1 MPADLPE
8 SHAPLAEISQGP
20 SAFEQFLDR
29 NQKNLVI
36 LSILVALGAAGLVVY
51 RGIEKSRQE
60 TAGADLNKAADLA
73 SLQKVI
79 SEHANTTA
87 AQSAMVLLAEQ
98 QWAEGQQDN
107 AIASLR
113 KFIAENAEHPA
124 VPSARASLGAKLMAQ
139 GKTGDATQE
148 FEQLANDSNARFIAP
163 YALVCLGDI
172 AKLAGDATKAEA
184 AYNRVKTEFP
194 ESSFAQTATQRI
206 TSLHAKAPAE
216 IDPPPAPAPAENAQ
230 PTPGTGQASP
240 SPSIQVMP
248 APNAVTPPAG
258 DAPAPAPAPNPE
270 SAPAGDS
277 QSAPQP

>member
-60 TAGADLNKAADLA
+60 TAGADLNKATDLA

-124 VPSARASLGAKLMAQ
+124 VPTARASLGAKLMAQ
-139 GKTGDATQE
+139 GKTGDATRE
-148 FEQLANDSNARFIAP
+148 FEQLADDSNARFIAP

-194 ESSFAQTATQRI
+194 ESSFAQTATQRVS
-206 TSLHAKAPAE
+206 SLHAKAPAE

-230 PTPGTGQASP
+230 PTPGAGQASP
-240 SPSIQVMP
+240 SPSIQVTP
-248 APNAVTPPAG
+248 APSPVTPPAG
-258 DAPAPAPAPNPE
+258 DAPAPAPNPE
-270 SAPAGDS
+270 PAPAGDS
-277 QSAPQP
+277 QPAPQP